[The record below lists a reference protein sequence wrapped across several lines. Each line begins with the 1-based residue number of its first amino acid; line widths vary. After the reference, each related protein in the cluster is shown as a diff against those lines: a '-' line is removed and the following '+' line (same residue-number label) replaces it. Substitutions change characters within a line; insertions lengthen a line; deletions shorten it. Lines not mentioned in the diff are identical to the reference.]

1 MKWPESWPI
10 FSHKSPR
17 TRDYWPE
24 KRFKK
29 KTGPNDQMIILREA
43 ARGLQEFPFP
53 ATWSGTRTK
62 SGFILRPETETET
75 RDYWQAKRCESRPRT
90 RLWRSMTREASG
102 SFTLKPPDQSP
113 SRHHMQTTGW
123 CLALLITR
131 THSFLNL
138 GMRHVFGNPVSTLIL
153 KAGLVSYPS
162 IRIKPSSSQE
172 VWLLAENLLSLLFH
186 SSKLQKWVHFASY
199 LNLHT
204 CESFCFLEEV
214 SVKGK
219 AWPSVES

>member
-1 MKWPESWPI
+1 MARILTNI
-10 FSHKSPR
+10 FPQKSKNQRLLTWEKIQEKNRSQWSDDNFKGSCKRAPRISLSSHLVTSHGQEPGPSR
-17 TRDYWPE
+17 VSYWVH
-24 KRFKK
+24 R
-29 KTGPNDQMIILREA
+29 QR
-43 ARGLQEFPFP
+43 Q
-53 ATWSGTRTK
+53 
-62 SGFILRPETETET
+62 RPETI
-75 RDYWQAKRCESRPRT
+75 DKQKDAKADQKPDS
-90 RLWRSMTREASG
+90 RSMTREASR

-199 LNLHT
+199 LNFHT

-219 AWPSVES
+219 V